1 MTAGKARDDGYRGVH
16 VGSLL
21 RQAYEAARIRNE
33 DEFREVLGNV
43 LFNCEKV

>member
-1 MTAGKARDDGYRGVH
+1 MTDGKAKDDGYRGVH

-33 DEFREVLGNV
+33 DEFREALKNV
-43 LFNCEKV
+43 LSDCKKV

>member
-21 RQAYEAARIRNE
+21 RQAYEAARIRNG
-33 DEFREVLGNV
+33 DEFREALKNV
-43 LFNCEKV
+43 LSDCEKI